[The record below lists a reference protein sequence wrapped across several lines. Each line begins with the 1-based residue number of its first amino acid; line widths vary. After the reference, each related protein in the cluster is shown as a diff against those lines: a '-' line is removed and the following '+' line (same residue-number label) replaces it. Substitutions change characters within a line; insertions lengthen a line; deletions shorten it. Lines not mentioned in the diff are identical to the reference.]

1 LIPLETSIF
10 FSLPTVLTVFDTL
23 VVLAVILLKGLP
35 STADF
40 SYHITILPI
49 LHPIMNISWLMS
61 ICLTVSITVE
71 RYYSV
76 CLKKNSKKVDFKIKI
91 GLIITFLFAVIYNI
105 PKCMEYT
112 WQTNP
117 SRTDYDQ
124 YDEDWNNL
132 RVDLNLDLYGKSH
145 LEILHQYPEII
156 ESGHYLRKQKK
167 ILTKGFRVLSGL
179 YHHARSLRHLNFSA
193 HLYEMTCY

>member
-1 LIPLETSIF
+1 MNSSLDTLRHFNMFLSI
-10 FSLPTVLTVFDTL
+10 VLTVFDTL
-23 VVLAVILLKGLP
+23 VVLAVVLLKGLP

-49 LHPIMNISWLMS
+49 LHPTMNISWLMS
-61 ICLTVSITVE
+61 LCLTVCITVE

-76 CLKKNSKKVDFKIKI
+76 CLKKKTESCKIKI
-91 GLIITFLFAVIYNI
+91 GLIITFLVVVIYNI
-105 PKCMEYT
+105 SKCMEYT

-124 YDEDWNNL
+124 YDEKWNNL
-132 RVDLNLDLYGKSH
+132 GVNLNLDLYGKSH

-156 ESGHYLRKQKK
+156 ESGHYLRK
-167 ILTKGFRVLSGL
+167 
-179 YHHARSLRHLNFSA
+179 
-193 HLYEMTCY
+193 

>member
-1 LIPLETSIF
+1 MFLSI
-10 FSLPTVLTVFDTL
+10 VLTVFDML
-23 VVLAVILLKGLP
+23 VVLAVVLLKGLP

-49 LHPIMNISWLMS
+49 VHPIMNISWLMS
-61 ICLTVSITVE
+61 LCLTVCITVE

-76 CLKKNSKKVDFKIKI
+76 CLKKKTENSKIKI
-91 GLIITFLFAVIYNI
+91 GLIITFLVVVIYNI
-105 PKCMEYT
+105 TKCMEYT

-124 YDEDWNNL
+124 YDEKWNNL
-132 RVDLNLDLYGKSH
+132 RVNLNLDLYGKSH

-156 ESGHYLRKQKK
+156 ESGHYLRK
-167 ILTKGFRVLSGL
+167 
-179 YHHARSLRHLNFSA
+179 
-193 HLYEMTCY
+193 